1 MTDKI
6 IIASVDGEEMIFR
19 TEMKK
24 LEKGDSLIVSVNGV
38 KRLALFIRYIS
49 TCEEYIEYIE
59 DIAFQKVDDILYEN
73 RIAKEKER
81 VKKVFKDKCMK
92 NYKPIVNTEIDSYLR
107 ECGFNCDGRQFFKSI
122 DNTQILISRDC
133 DKDVLTVSKG
143 LTITKTDITN
153 KNLIT
158 VIKII
163 NNSLLIVR

>member
-49 TCEEYIEYIE
+49 TCEEYIE
-59 DIAFQKVDDILYEN
+59 DIAFQKVDEILYEN
-73 RIAKEKER
+73 TIAKEKER

-92 NYKPIVNTEIDSYLR
+92 NYKPIVNTEIVSYLR

>member
-6 IIASVDGEEMIFR
+6 IVASVDGEEMIFR

-49 TCEEYIEYIE
+49 TCEEYIE
-59 DIAFQKVDDILYEN
+59 DIAFQKVDEILYEST
-73 RIAKEKER
+73 IAKEKER